1 MLEVVPS
8 PPNNPLEWT
17 ADSHSPAS
25 AAHRDVRLRAS
36 GSVPVENGARR
47 TGHLADFRV
56 DAVISRRALV
66 AGCVALVTTPFAVES
81 QPGGKIYRIGTLT
94 RGGREAAAPY
104 NRALEE
110 GLGVLGWV
118 AGRNVAFEHRY
129 ADLKPERYAELASE
143 LVRLGVD
150 VVVAPS
156 TPAALA
162 VRQAT
167 RTIPIV
173 TTSAVDPVG
182 AGLVRSLARPGG
194 NVTGLT
200 SDTGPAIGAKLLQ
213 LLKEAVPKA
222 TRAVVLSEP
231 AAQPGTAS
239 YVAAME
245 KASGS
250 VGIALSRV
258 DVREPG
264 DMDRAFAAIV
274 RERPHALV
282 VAAGTMAITHA
293 RTIAEFA
300 IRNRLPTVARV
311 REFAEAG
318 GLMTYSTDLVDL
330 YRRAAIHIDKILKGT
345 KPSDLPIEQPT
356 KFELAINVKTAMAL
370 GLPIPGSLLARA
382 DLVIER

>member
-1 MLEVVPS
+1 MWQTSVVL
-8 PPNNPLEWT
+8 N
-17 ADSHSPAS
+17 
-25 AAHRDVRLRAS
+25 
-36 GSVPVENGARR
+36 
-47 TGHLADFRV
+47 
-56 DAVISRRALV
+56 RRALV
-66 AGCVALVTTPFAVES
+66 AGCIALVATPFAVES
-81 QPGGKIYRIGTLT
+81 QQGGKVYRIGTLT

-118 AGRNVAFEHRY
+118 AGRNVTFEHRY
-129 ADLKPERYAELASE
+129 GDLKPERYAELASE

-167 RTIPIV
+167 SAIPIV

-182 AGLVRSLARPGG
+182 ARLVGSLARPGG

-200 SDTGPAIGAKLLQ
+200 SDTGPEIGAKLLQ

-231 AAQPGTAS
+231 AAQPGTAT

-245 KASGS
+245 MASS
-250 VGIALSRV
+250 SLGIALTRV
-258 DVREPG
+258 EVRGPV
-264 DMDRAFAAIV
+264 DMDRAFAATV

-282 VAAGTMAITHA
+282 AVVGTMAITHA

-300 IRNRLPTVARV
+300 IRNRLPTIARV

-318 GLMTYSTDLVDL
+318 GLMAYSTDLVDL
-330 YRRAAIHIDKILKGT
+330 YRRAAIYIDKILKGT
-345 KPSDLPIEQPT
+345 KPNYLPIEQPT
-356 KFELAINVKTAMAL
+356 KFELAVNLKTATAL
-370 GLPIPGSLLARA
+370 GLPVPGSLLARA
-382 DLVIER
+382 DRVIER